1 MSSFF
6 RKARI
11 ALLTAGLAL
20 IGPLASAQGG
30 GGLGTGSDLGNEL
43 LGASTGALQGL
54 VESLV
59 TFLQVAMG
67 VGAIVVL
74 VIVIFQ
80 VFQGEREAAK
90 KLAWWV
96 AGLTLGF
103 TLLTVVSNIIM

>member
-20 IGPLASAQGG
+20 IGPLAGAQDGS
-30 GGLGTGSDLGNEL
+30 LGTGSDLGNEL

>member
-1 MSSFF
+1 M
-6 RKARI
+6 
-11 ALLTAGLAL
+11 
-20 IGPLASAQGG
+20 
-30 GGLGTGSDLGNEL
+30 